1 MAVDYQDWYR
11 NAKAERAR
19 ILNEKQELLREIE
32 NRDQQ
37 IAALSQTM
45 KAIAPL
51 VGEQPPEVDDADV
64 PPGGMTD
71 CIRAILQR
79 AMEPLTASE
88 LRESLESLGFDM
100 SSYSNPLATIH
111 TVLRRLTESGEV
123 ETTHEMTS
131 AKKFTI
137 PVSKHLAVEKIAGKA
152 FKIGKYNGFV
162 GVGRL
167 RRRSRT
173 TEAEEPKGRRG

>member
-1 MAVDYQDWYR
+1 MAVDYQEWYR

-19 ILNEKQELLREIE
+19 ILNEKLQLQREIE
-32 NRDQQ
+32 NRNQQ

-51 VGEQPPEVDDADV
+51 AGEEPPEPVDDSDT

-71 CIRAILQR
+71 SIRAILTKSC
-79 AMEPLTASE
+79 EPLTAAE
-88 LRESLESLGFDM
+88 IRECLEAMGFDM
-100 SSYSNPLATIH
+100 KSYSNPLATIH
-111 TVLRRLTESGEV
+111 TVLRRLSDSSEV
-123 ETTHEMTS
+123 ETLHEMPA

-137 PVSKHLAVEKIAGKA
+137 PVSKHLAIEKIAGKD
-152 FKIGKYNGFV
+152 FRVGKYKGFI

-173 TEAEEPKGRRG
+173 TDEERGGKSG